1 MLSRG
6 LREGVVSGPA
16 TTLLRAAAAA
26 AATAAIELLP
36 PPAAL
41 AKPEAATAE
50 TLVPAGQAHLLPK
63 RLSWRALAVVVE
75 VEEGLLLL
83 RGAEREGAAAEE
95 EGSVLAG
102 VVLLL
107 LGSPRLWRSRF
118 ETSTFGKARV
128 RKDWR
133 DVRACMH
140 RERKGGA
147 ASKTSTRFELQTVS
161 HDHVKSLT

>member
-16 TTLLRAAAAA
+16 TTLLRAAAAD

-75 VEEGLLLL
+75 VEEGLLLLL

-140 RERKGGA
+140 REWKGA
-147 ASKTSTRFELQTVS
+147 AASGTNWC
-161 HDHVKSLT
+161 